1 MKRGLIIVLV
11 ALVLGAGMF
20 FVCYRVGTRPM
31 RQLAAQRGGEM
42 AWLVREFRLTA
53 EQTQRIAQ
61 LHSDYEP
68 RCAEMC
74 RKIAENNTKLDRLM
88 MTNHERTPE
97 MEALLRESAD
107 IQVECR
113 RDMLAHIY
121 GVAAVM
127 PPEQAA
133 RYLALMKLQVLQ
145 PGAPHAFPSQSH
157 HE

>member
-1 MKRGLIIVLV
+1 MKRGLIIALL

-20 FVCYRVGTRPM
+20 FVCYRMGTRPM
-31 RQLAAQRGGEM
+31 RQLAAQQGGEM
-42 AWLVREFRLTA
+42 AWLAHEFRLTT
-53 EQTQRIAQ
+53 EQTTRIGQ

-74 RKIAENNTKLDRLM
+74 RKIAENNVKLDRLM
-88 MTNHERTPE
+88 TTNHERTPE
-97 MEALLRESAD
+97 MEALLQESAE

-113 RDMLAHIY
+113 RDMLTHIY
-121 GVAAVM
+121 AVAAVM
-127 PPEQAA
+127 SPEQAA

-145 PGAPHAFPSQSH
+145 PGAPHAFPSEPH

>member
-1 MKRGLIIVLV
+1 MKRGLIIALI
-11 ALVLGAGMF
+11 ALVLGTGMF
-20 FVCYRVGTRPM
+20 LVCYRMGTRPM
-31 RQLAAQRGGEM
+31 RQLAAQEGGEM
-42 AWLVREFRLTA
+42 AWLAREFQLTA
-53 EQTQRIAQ
+53 QQTQRVTQ

-74 RKIAENNTKLDRLM
+74 RKIAANNEKLDHLISAKR
-88 MTNHERTPE
+88 ERTPE

-107 IQVECR
+107 IQAECR

-121 GVAAVM
+121 AVAAVM
-127 PPEQAA
+127 PPQQAE

-145 PGAPHAFPSQSH
+145 PGAPHAFRFPRG

>member
-1 MKRGLIIVLV
+1 MKRGLIIALL
-11 ALVLGAGMF
+11 ALVLGAGTF
-20 FVCYRVGTRPM
+20 FVCYRDRTRPM
-31 RQLAAQRGGEM
+31 RQLASQQGGEL
-42 AWLVREFRLTA
+42 AWLAREFRLST
-53 EQTQRIAQ
+53 EQTKRIGQ

-74 RKIAENNTKLDRLM
+74 RKIAENSAKLDRLM

-113 RDMLAHIY
+113 REMIAHIY
-121 GVAAVM
+121 AVAAVM
-127 PPEQAA
+127 PPEQAT